1 MARDWQRGSAR
12 LEQTRIQVQQELMRL
27 LASMPL
33 ESNRRSGVPRLDKIR
48 RLQAAIAAGTYRIPA
63 EVVAE
68 KILQAA
74 LFHESEPQHG
84 LRPVLTDS
92 LPN

>member
-12 LEQTRIQVQQELMRL
+12 QTRIQVQQELTKL
-27 LASMPL
+27 IASMPL
-33 ESNRRSGVPRLDKIR
+33 ESNRRPGVPRLDEIR

-68 KILQAA
+68 KIPQSA
-74 LFHESEPQHG
+74 LFHEAEPQHS
-84 LRPVLTDS
+84 LRHALIQS